1 MCAGGDVPARLL
13 RGGGCGA
20 LGLQCGLSG
29 GEVTRIKK
37 LAVVVSGTISAGQY
51 VTGATLAVAIVA
63 AVAAAVLLLG
73 CCSAPTGE
81 CIYTVLY

>member
-1 MCAGGDVPARLL
+1 MFPRGFFVVAAVARSD
-13 RGGGCGA
+13 RE
-20 LGLQCGLSG
+20 CGLSG